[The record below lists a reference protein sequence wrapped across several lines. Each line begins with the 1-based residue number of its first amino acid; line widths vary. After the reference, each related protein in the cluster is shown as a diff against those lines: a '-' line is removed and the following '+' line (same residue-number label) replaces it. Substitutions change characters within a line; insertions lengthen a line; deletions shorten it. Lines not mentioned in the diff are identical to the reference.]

1 MTGYEFRILFFLYI
15 CKKKKMNTYLVK
27 KEDYQKHLAE
37 YLSGF
42 VFRQDVGENIRI
54 KFFTK
59 SLEKQILPNILPLLI
74 LEEKKSSN

>member
-1 MTGYEFRILFFLYI
+1 
-15 CKKKKMNTYLVK
+15 MNIYLVK

-42 VFRQDVGENIRI
+42 VFRQDVGEFTRI

-59 SLEKQILPNILPLLI
+59 KLEKQILPKIQPLLT
-74 LEEKKSSN
+74 LEQKKDSN